1 MDFLN
6 EFGKRFSSVAR
17 SVSGGSKEPA
27 EVTRLTGELREA
39 EAALEKLYARYGQL
53 CFDGFSG
60 GKEAEGLATRIR
72 AGRLQV
78 AELTEKRDAA
88 RDYKRCLS
96 CGAVH
101 SREAKF
107 CSACGKRLPDAAPKP
122 EPVAVGEYCPDC
134 GALREG
140 DAPRCPVCG
149 AYFDAEPPAPAPSAP
164 DAPREARPDVEEPN
178 DAIE

>member
-6 EFGKRFSSVAR
+6 EFSKKFSSVAR

-27 EVTRLTGELREA
+27 EVTRLNGELRDA
-39 EAALEKLYARYGQL
+39 EAALRQLYARYGQL
-53 CFDGFSG
+53 CFDGFG
-60 GKEAEGLATRIR
+60 GGEEAEGLATRIR

-78 AELTEKRDAA
+78 AELTDRRDAA

-101 SREAKF
+101 PREAKF

-122 EPVAVGEYCPDC
+122 EPVAAGEYCPAC
-134 GALREG
+134 GALRED

-149 AYFDAEPPAPAPSAP
+149 AYFDAEPEAPAPQAP
-164 DAPREARPDVEEPN
+164 APEVGGGDVEEPN